1 MSASTSCQNRN
12 LTLGKFKHTRV
23 GRSTASDAGW
33 GLFVDEFVAKD
44 EFLIEYIGE
53 MVTHEEAERRGA
65 VYDKLNRR
73 CVVRQRVCCT
83 RGLAILTVAACRA

>member
-1 MSASTSCQNRN
+1 MRLA
-12 LTLGKFKHTRV
+12 
-23 GRSTASDAGW
+23 RSIMEDAGW

-65 VYDKLNRR
+65 IYDKLNRR
-73 CVVRQRVCCT
+73 CERDDTFRS
-83 RGLAILTVAACRA
+83 

>member
-1 MSASTSCQNRN
+1 M
-12 LTLGKFKHTRV
+12 TLGKTKHMRV
-23 GRSTASDAGW
+23 ARSTMEDAGW

-53 MVTHEEAERRGA
+53 MVSHEEAERRGA

-73 CVVRQRVCCT
+73 YALIYEHC
-83 RGLAILTVAACRA
+83 A